1 MKTKDI
7 LNMNRKVKGG
17 ILVEFALAV
26 PVLAIILYYASDVP
40 RYSRYKSQMKNAAYI
55 AASMIQNVTQNR
67 TDKRIK
73 KTDIGNISYTWGMSI
88 WGSGRKWCVTNSYY
102 PLGLCCVTYMGY
114 IKGTGTNKA
123 KIMWTTYCYT
133 TSSTPTVSGYTS
145 SGGSAASGASFFY
158 GKNLNTEYDSVQI
171 NKDLKINNDEI
182 KIIIEL
188 YMCFRP
194 SYKFNASTPNWTATN
209 ATSEISTRLGFYL
222 LPAKKSVLYTT
233 TDLGYFN
240 TVVIFSPR
248 PGLFSE
254 TPPS

>member
-1 MKTKDI
+1 MKTKEI
-7 LNMNRKVKGG
+7 LNINSKVKGG
-17 ILVEFALAV
+17 ILVEFALAIPFLV
-26 PVLAIILYYASDVP
+26 IILYYASDVP

-55 AASMIQNVTQNR
+55 AASMIQNVSQNR
-67 TDKRIK
+67 GDKRIK

-88 WGSGRKWCVTNSYY
+88 WGVGRKWCITNSYY
-102 PLGLCCVTYMGY
+102 PLGFCCVTYTGY

-133 TSSTPTVSGYTS
+133 TSSNPSVTAYTS
-145 SGGSAASGASFFY
+145 SGSNASAGASFFY
-158 GKNLNTEYDSVQI
+158 GKTLNTEYDSTKI
-171 NKDLKINNDEI
+171 NKDLKINSGEV

-194 SYKFNASTPNWTATN
+194 TYKFNSSTASWTAAN
-209 ATSEISTRLGFYL
+209 AKSEISKRLGFYL
-222 LPAKKSVLYTT
+222 LQSKESAAHST

-240 TVVIFSPR
+240 TIIIFSPR